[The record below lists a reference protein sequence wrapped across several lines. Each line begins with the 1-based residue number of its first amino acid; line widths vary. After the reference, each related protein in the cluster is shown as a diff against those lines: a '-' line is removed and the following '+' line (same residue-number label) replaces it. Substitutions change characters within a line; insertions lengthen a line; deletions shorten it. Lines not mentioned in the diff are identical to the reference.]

1 MPRHRQVRMPWS
13 RDGSRRAAK
22 PENEIGVAPP
32 LTAEDVVIDP
42 EGNRLGE
49 LLLARGSIERSQL
62 IDAILR
68 QNGSQKRLG
77 SILVTARVLTP
88 DELTEI
94 LAEQSGVELVDL
106 RNVEPDK
113 AAVARIPESAAREL
127 DAVPIRVRD
136 DGSLEVVVSYPD
148 AETRRRLEQLA
159 GSSVHLLADIPE
171 RVGLLLDS
179 IYRALGNVPQFVERF
194 EAADAIRHA
203 VEAVP
208 EGAGVEDAP
217 VIQVVNLLITQALRD
232 RASDIHIEPLDTHVR
247 LRYRIDGVLHDV
259 LELPASMALALV
271 SRLKIMSGLNIVERR
286 RPQDGQMSLIVEG
299 HDLNIRIAI
308 AATIFGEKVV
318 LRLLDK
324 SRPLFHYTELGMS
337 EDTAKR
343 YVEIVHSPFG
353 MVACAGPTG
362 SGKTTTLYATL
373 LALNDPGLN
382 ITTIEDPIEY
392 VLPAIN
398 QIQINPSA
406 DVTFVTGL
414 RSILRQ
420 DPDVILVGEIRDA
433 DTAHIAVR
441 SALTGHLVL
450 SSIHATDAA
459 SAVQRFVDMGIEPF
473 LLTSSLAAVMAQRLV
488 RRVCMHCKTQYA
500 PNPEE
505 LAFYR
510 KAGGPDDADFV
521 FGAGC
526 TFCAHTGY
534 LERIGVYELLE
545 LTDDIRAMVI
555 AGAGRDKIRERAI
568 EHGMR
573 TLREEGLQL
582 VTDGVTTISEIVR
595 HIWTM

>member
-1 MPRHRQVRMPWS
+1 
-13 RDGSRRAAK
+13 
-22 PENEIGVAPP
+22 
-32 LTAEDVVIDP
+32 VVIDP

-68 QNGSQKRLG
+68 QNGTTNKLG
-77 SILVTARVLTP
+77 SILITARALTE
-88 DELTEI
+88 DELTQI

-106 RNVEPDK
+106 RNVEPDEE
-113 AAVARIPESAAREL
+113 AVGRVPEAVAREL
-127 DAVPIRVRD
+127 NAVPIRIRE
-136 DGSLEVVVSYPD
+136 DGSLEVVVSHPD
-148 AETRRRLEQLA
+148 PETRRRLEELTD
-159 GSSVHLLADIPE
+159 GTVHLLADVPE

-179 IYRALGNVPQFVERF
+179 IYRALGGVPQFVERF

-232 RASDIHIEPLDTHVR
+232 RASDIHIEPVDTHLR
-247 LRYRIDGVLHDV
+247 LRYRIDGALHDV
-259 LELPASMALALV
+259 LELPSSMSLAVV

-286 RPQDGQMSLIVEG
+286 RPQDGQISMMVEG
-299 HDLNIRIAI
+299 HDLNVRIAI
-308 AATIFGEKVV
+308 APTLFGEKVV

-324 SRPLFHYTELGMS
+324 SRALFRYTELGMS
-337 EDTAKR
+337 EETAKR
-343 YVEIVHSPFG
+343 YVELIHSPFG
-353 MVACAGPTG
+353 MVACSGPTG

-373 LALNDPGLN
+373 LALNNPGLN

-392 VLPAIN
+392 VMPEIN

-406 DVTFVTGL
+406 DLTFVTGL

-420 DPDVILVGEIRDA
+420 DPDIILVGEIRDT
-433 DTAHIAVR
+433 DTARIAVR

-473 LLTSSLAAVMAQRLV
+473 LLSSSLAAVMAQRLV
-488 RRVCMHCKTQYA
+488 RRVCEYCKIEHSPSA
-500 PNPEE
+500 DE

-510 KAGGPDDADFV
+510 NAGGPQKTQFV
-521 FGAGC
+521 RGAGC

-534 LERIGVYELLE
+534 LGRTGVYELLK
-545 LTDDIRAMVI
+545 LTEDTKAMVI
-555 AGAGRDKIRERAI
+555 AGAGRDSIRAQAI
-568 EHGMR
+568 ADGML
-573 TLREEGLQL
+573 TLREEGLRL
-582 VTDGVTTISEIVR
+582 VTDDVTTISEIVR